1 MKKVKIN
8 GELFFAEENEK
19 LSDIL
24 IKNNKFVAHD
34 CGGKGICKKCR
45 IFVNGKEK
53 LSCQYRINADIEV
66 IIPQID
72 DIVSATGI
80 EETKKSTENTCLCLD
95 IGTTTLALALISLD
109 EKTIIK
115 SITKNNPQRIFGAD
129 IMSRIDFCKNNGV
142 EKIRNILIDT
152 INEMIYSFGTHNA
165 ETLFVAGN
173 TTMLHIFWG
182 IDPSPL
188 GTAPYTP
195 VFLESKKETE
205 PIINGIKKIISL
217 PCISSFIGADIT
229 AGLNLLP
236 VPEKEKYS
244 LLVDLGTNAEIV
256 LFSEDKY
263 LCTSAAAGPC
273 FEGANISCGMSA
285 TEGAIRSYSEGKIQV
300 IGNKKAKGI
309 CGTGLI
315 DVISQLISSG
325 EIDRTGFMECEEF
338 QITEDVFITQEDVRQ
353 YQLAK
358 AAVFSGIQALIKHQD
373 ITFDEIEKIY
383 VSGGFSGGINI
394 ENAVKTGLL
403 PWELKDKF
411 VSLNNSSLQG
421 LVKFILENNDLT
433 QITNKAEYI
442 DLSTD
447 KYFNDLFIE
456 NMMF

>member
-8 GELFFAEENEK
+8 GELFFAAENER

-24 IKNNKFVAHD
+24 IKSKKHTAHH
-34 CGGKGICKKCR
+34 CGGKGICKKCVV
-45 IFVNGKEK
+45 FVNGKKE

-66 IIPQID
+66 IIPQIN

-80 EETKKSTENTCLCLD
+80 EETKIITENTCFCLD
-95 IGTTTLALALISLD
+95 IGTTTLNLCLVSLD
-109 EKTIIK
+109 DKKIIK

-152 INEMIYSFGTHNA
+152 INEMIYSFGKHNA
-165 ETLFVAGN
+165 ETLFIAGN
-173 TTMLHIFWG
+173 TTMLHIFFG
-182 IDPSPL
+182 TDPSPL
-188 GTAPYTP
+188 GSAPYTP
-195 VFLESKKETE
+195 AFLESKRENT
-205 PIINGIKKIISL
+205 PVINGVKEIISL

-256 LFSEDKY
+256 LFSKDKY

-285 TEGAIRSYSEGKIQV
+285 TDGAIHSYSEGKIQV

-315 DVISQLISSG
+315 DVISRLISSG
-325 EIDRTGFMECEEF
+325 EIDKTGFMECEEF

-442 DLSTD
+442 DLSAD
-447 KYFNDLFIE
+447 KNFNDLFIE